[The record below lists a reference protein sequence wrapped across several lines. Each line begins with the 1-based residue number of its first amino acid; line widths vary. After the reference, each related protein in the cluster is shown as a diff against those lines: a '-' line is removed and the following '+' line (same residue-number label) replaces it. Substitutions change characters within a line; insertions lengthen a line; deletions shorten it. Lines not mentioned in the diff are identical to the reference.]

1 MASATATDNT
11 RWHALVDVPAM
22 QADAFDR
29 IVAAANRAIKARGQ
43 FLIVLAGG
51 NTPRVVYEKL
61 TGITTDWSRWHV
73 YYGDERCLPPD
84 HLDRNSKMATDA
96 WLSKVAIPAANIHT
110 MNTERGS
117 AAAASAYCDELRG
130 VGDFD
135 LVLLGL
141 GEDGHTASL
150 FPDHEWG
157 LSNDSPDAIAVANA
171 PKPPPD
177 RVSLSAARINRARE
191 VIFLVAGASKREPV
205 TRWRAG
211 ENIAARSIQ
220 PAAGVDVLIEAS
232 LLQAK

>member
-1 MASATATDNT
+1 MTSAATDNT
-11 RWHALVDVPAM
+11 RWHALADVAAM

-29 IVAAANRAIKARGQ
+29 IIAAAARAISARGT
-43 FLIVLAGG
+43 FSIVLAGG

-61 TGITTDWSRWHV
+61 VGIATDWSRWHV

-84 HLDRNSKMATDA
+84 HADRNSKMATDA

-117 AAAASAYCDELRG
+117 ATSAAAYCDELRG

-157 LSNDSPDAIAVANA
+157 VAAGSPDAIAVANA

-191 VIFLVAGASKREPV
+191 VIFLVAGQSKLEPV
-205 TRWRAG
+205 ARWRNR

-220 PAAGVDVLIEAS
+220 PAAGVDVLIEAN
-232 LLQAK
+232 LLK